1 MMRSKLQKEIS
12 RGKPR
17 ALPACLLTAFC
28 FVVLVFAAQPPA
40 VLGQEEGQINSREIV
55 SDDFTKNRKSSPKP
69 PATATPTAKTGGKQ
83 SNTTASNKKR
93 RVYRPARA
101 QAKPTRP
108 PTKSS
113 VLAQV
118 GITLWR
124 LRTATASDRGAR
136 VLAQE
141 ESGTIELTPVRAEA
155 ETPLALG
162 ERVRLT
168 IESPLEGYLYVIDRE
183 QFRDGSLGSPTLIF
197 PTQRTRGGDN
207 FVRAGMLID
216 IPAQTDSPP
225 YFMFDSK
232 NPNFDGELLTVIVTT
247 QPLEGIKIERN
258 AIALTPEQVKEWE
271 RKWGADTERFEL
283 EDGTGDAWTPE
294 EKEAGRVSGR
304 ALTQEEPPPQ
314 TIYRVAVKPGNP
326 LLIPVRLRA
335 RD

>member
-1 MMRSKLQKEIS
+1 MMTSKLQKKIS
-12 RGKPR
+12 RGKSR
-17 ALPACLLTAFC
+17 ALSAYLAPAFC
-28 FVVLVFAAQPPA
+28 FVLIVFAARPPA
-40 VLGQEEGQINSREIV
+40 ATSQEERQVNSREIV
-55 SDDFTKNRKSSPKP
+55 SDDFTKNRKASKP
-69 PATATPTAKTGGKQ
+69 PATPPAKSGGNRP
-83 SNTTASNKKR
+83 NTTTSNKKR
-93 RVYRPARA
+93 RVYRPAQA
-101 QAKPTRP
+101 QAKPIKP

-124 LRTATASDRGAR
+124 LRPATASDRGAR
-136 VLAQE
+136 VLAHEQ
-141 ESGTIELTPVRAEA
+141 SGTIELTPVRAEA

-183 QFRDGSLGSPTLIF
+183 AYSDGSLGSPTLIF
-197 PTQRTRGGDN
+197 PTLRTRGGDN

-225 YFMFDSK
+225 FFLFDSK
-232 NPNFDGELLTVIVTT
+232 HPYFAGELLTVIVTA

-271 RKWGADTERFEL
+271 RKWGAETERFEL
-283 EDGTGDAWTPE
+283 ENGTGDAWTPE
-294 EKEAGRVSGR
+294 EKEAGRMSGR
-304 ALTQEEPPPQ
+304 ALTQEDPLPQ
-314 TIYRVAVKPGNP
+314 TIYRVAIKPGNP